1 MEDTLFVHMQA
12 FKGLT
17 MKTQH
22 YMQSKSMTNTT
33 AHSHPSF
40 RSFVKFSRV
49 LNFLQSKGTHFLCYE
64 FLFCDRRWCH
74 KSGKSVQD
82 SLVFVAPMG
91 ETPNQDKDY
100 LRHLLW
106 YMGMP
111 DTKLN
116 FAKGYT
122 RWTKFSCRS
131 LWSLKESINST
142 QSMLQHSLRHVDWQM
157 WSLYILYWDL
167 PQEVPNLF

>member
-1 MEDTLFVHMQA
+1 MLFVHMWA
-12 FKGLT
+12 FKGLI
-17 MKTQH
+17 MKIQH

-33 AHSHPSF
+33 VHNHQSF
-40 RSFVKFSRV
+40 RSCVKFSRA

-64 FLFCDRRWCH
+64 LLFCDRRWCH
-74 KSGKSVQD
+74 KSGKPVQD

-91 ETPNQDKDY
+91 ETTTQDKDY
-100 LRHLLW
+100 LRCLLW

-122 RWTKFSCRS
+122 RWIKFSCSS
-131 LWSLKESINST
+131 LWSLKESINPT

-157 WSLYILYWDL
+157 WSLCILYWDL